1 MKYNHWQMLINYYV
15 LITIKLLLPFQYLEC
30 KGYNSNT
37 SFPQHGD
44 NEGVETVTALSYFR
58 LFIF

>member
-1 MKYNHWQMLINYYV
+1 MLINYYV
-15 LITIKLLLPFQYLEC
+15 LITIKHLLPFQYLEC
-30 KGYNSNT
+30 KGYYSNT